1 MTVGT
6 QAGWVGE
13 MTFEFQ
19 MTLNVTFDP
28 AVDAKVEIG
37 VFAATSH

>member
-1 MTVGT
+1 
-6 QAGWVGE
+6 

-28 AVDAKVEIG
+28 AVDVEVEIR
-37 VFAATSH
+37 VFAAMSH